1 MQPNNIVEDRR
12 GKTAT
17 VSASAAIIV
26 TILAAFVSRVEP
38 RSANLARRRAS
49 FSRLS
54 ILPSFT
60 RTSRRATPGLRALST
75 QQQPAPRQQVVI
87 NSRRNNRL
95 ATAEGTTKAP
105 NRGRQDG
112 DGGCWNRFTAK
123 TSVVSGKRL
132 PVLCHRS
139 PREHVKQSKRKNHPF
154 QTRQRRCFTPATVLG
169 TFDRNDKRM
178 GTGNGVESSFY
189 GTKVNFTVYLEYI
202 LIVYV
207 E

>member
-1 MQPNNIVEDRR
+1 MKYRSIFVQPNNIVEDRR

-17 VSASAAIIV
+17 VSTSAAIIV
-26 TILAAFVSRVEP
+26 TILAAFVWRVEP

-54 ILPSFT
+54 ILPSFA

-87 NSRRNNRL
+87 NSRWNNQL
-95 ATAEGTTKAP
+95 ATEGTTKAP

-132 PVLCHRS
+132 PVLCHHS
-139 PREHVKQSKRKNHPF
+139 PREHVKQSKRENHPF
-154 QTRQRRCFTPATVLG
+154 QTRQRRCFTPPTVSR

-189 GTKVNFTVYLEYI
+189 GTKVNFTV
-202 LIVYV
+202 
-207 E
+207 